1 MGVSLKYKWLM
12 AVAGALLAGFVVWYF
27 HTIIFYILA
36 ALVLSL
42 VGHPIINL
50 IEKVSIKGWK
60 PPRWLSA
67 MLALIILLALLLGA
81 AYMLIPLIV
90 EKLQVLSSFDPH
102 ELNNI
107 MREPAM
113 KLEKWV
119 NTNFP
124 MANFSVKDT
133 IIEKV
138 MPMFNSGIVRD
149 IFAGITGF
157 MIDSF
162 VALFSISF
170 IAFFFL
176 KDEKL
181 FNEGVVT
188 LFPKRYEQN
197 IIRAISSSFQ
207 LLIRYFVGIFI
218 ESLIKFIVVGFSL
231 YFLGMEL
238 STALL
243 IGLIIGVLNV
253 IPYIGPLFG
262 GVIGFVIAI
271 MSPGVEGATMMEL
284 LIEISI
290 VLLVFQ
296 FIDNIILQPYIYSS
310 SVKAHPLEIFIVIL
324 MAGYI
329 AGVLGMLLA
338 IPAYTV
344 IRVFAKEFFAN
355 LRVVQKLTEN
365 L

>member
-1 MGVSLKYKWLM
+1 M
-12 AVAGALLAGFVVWYF
+12 AAAGALLAGFIVWYF

-36 ALVLSL
+36 ALILSL
-42 VGHPIINL
+42 IGHPIINL
-50 IEKVSIKGWK
+50 IEKIKINDWT

-67 MLALIILLALLLGA
+67 VVALILLLILFIGA
-81 AYMLIPLIV
+81 AYLLIPLIV
-90 EKLQVLSSFDPH
+90 DKLQVLSSFDPH
-102 ELNNI
+102 ELNSI
-107 MREPAM
+107 IKEPAQ
-113 KLEKWV
+113 KFEDWV
-119 NTNFP
+119 NSNFP
-124 MANFSVKDT
+124 MAEFSIRSI

-138 MPMFNSGIVRD
+138 MPLFNSGIVRD

-162 VALFSISF
+162 VAVFSISF

-188 LFPKRYEQN
+188 LFPKRYEAN
-197 IIRAISSSFQ
+197 IIRAISSSFK

-218 ESLIKFIVVGFSL
+218 ESLIKFLVVGFSL
-231 YFLGMEL
+231 FFLGMEL

-243 IGLIIGVLNV
+243 IGLVTGVLNV

-262 GVIGFVIAI
+262 GIIGFVIAI
-271 MSPGVEGATMMEL
+271 MSPGVEGVTMGEL

-290 VLLVFQ
+290 VLLIFQ
-296 FIDNIILQPYIYSS
+296 LIDNIILQPYIYSS

-344 IRVFAKEFFAN
+344 LRVFAKEFFAN